1 MTLDRC
7 PLWVSQPVA
16 GMARPSHPQSLPPSL
31 HRHQSGCSEYCHC
44 PTATPS
50 SSQGKVQI
58 PQLEEL
64 RPYAVRPPSRLA
76 VSPSAQGPEL
86 SCLCLCQ
93 PELPSCPCPHHLW
106 TPHLPQ
112 GTPLSSA
119 PLCTPSS
126 PGSSWMRPYETLGPV
141 WGGGGRLQPRRG
153 GGGEFSASLPLSA
166 ERSSEAGLIPFRAWL
181 PSSGWCLGSREL
193 NINA

>member
-64 RPYAVRPPSRLA
+64 RPYAVRPRPA
-76 VSPSAQGPEL
+76 
-86 SCLCLCQ
+86 
-93 PELPSCPCPHHLW
+93 LPS
-106 TPHLPQ
+106 LPARRVPNFPVSAFASLSYPRVLVRTTS
-112 GTPLSSA
+112 GLHTYPRGSPLSSA

-141 WGGGGRLQPRRG
+141 WGGGAGCSRG
-153 GGGEFSASLPLSA
+153 GAVGGSSRPPSRCLQSGPLRLA
-166 ERSSEAGLIPFRAWL
+166 
-181 PSSGWCLGSREL
+181 
-193 NINA
+193 

>member
-1 MTLDRC
+1 MQSGL
-7 PLWVSQPVA
+7 
-16 GMARPSHPQSLPPSL
+16 RPALPSLPARRVSYFPVSAFASL
-31 HRHQSGCSEYCHC
+31 SYPRVLVRTTSGLHTYPRGS
-44 PTATPS
+44 
-50 SSQGKVQI
+50 
-58 PQLEEL
+58 
-64 RPYAVRPPSRLA
+64 
-76 VSPSAQGPEL
+76 
-86 SCLCLCQ
+86 
-93 PELPSCPCPHHLW
+93 
-106 TPHLPQ
+106 
-112 GTPLSSA
+112 PLSSA
-119 PLCTPSS
+119 PLCTLSS